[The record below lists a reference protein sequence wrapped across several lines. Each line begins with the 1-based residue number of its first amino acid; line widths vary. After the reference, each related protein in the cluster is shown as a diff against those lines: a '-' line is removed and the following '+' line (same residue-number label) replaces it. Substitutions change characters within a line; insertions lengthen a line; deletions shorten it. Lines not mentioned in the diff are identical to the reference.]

1 MDPVIYMVLIALSGM
16 ALTLGVSWVVGKLF
30 RR

>member
-1 MDPVIYMVLIALSGM
+1 MDPVVYMVLIALSGA
-16 ALTLGVSWVVGKLF
+16 ALAVGVSWAVGKLY